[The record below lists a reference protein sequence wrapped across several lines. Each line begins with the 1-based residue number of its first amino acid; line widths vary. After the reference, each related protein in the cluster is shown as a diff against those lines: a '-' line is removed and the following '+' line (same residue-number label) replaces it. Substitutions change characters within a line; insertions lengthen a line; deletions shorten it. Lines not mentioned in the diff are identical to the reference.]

1 MDLLPNV
8 EQEEKLEVTLSDEEV
23 IDEPTKQD
31 EEIPEIV
38 EKEKIQVEE
47 VFKKAELLPDAPTI
61 KKVKRTR
68 KMTPEAIEKL
78 AIAREKA
85 LETRRKNAALRKEGK
100 MPTKKQIKENK
111 IKEEEEK
118 EKEIAEEK
126 KRPVINNI
134 THETKHITNNITEE
148 DIKRIALE
156 SSSRATQEA
165 LAGYEAVRKER
176 KEAKRKKK
184 EEENHRV
191 NVAQTIN
198 KALGRNDPNF
208 YDNCF

>member
-118 EKEIAEEK
+118 